1 MTDKDRRCANCRY
14 FRQDYN
20 EDIEEQELKLMEMGY
35 CMYDVPKPVVIT
47 KRVDLNEDDPTS
59 FVVWPLVSE
68 HASCHKHQLKGD
80 NND

>member
-1 MTDKDRRCANCRY
+1 MTEQSRRCKNCRY

-20 EDIEEQELKLMEMGY
+20 DDIEERELKEMRVGY

-47 KRVDLNEDDPTS
+47 ERIDLGDEDPTS

-68 HASCHKHQLKGD
+68 HASCHEFYGPSTVEG
-80 NND
+80 